1 VSGFEVENMKRS
13 GIGRSIMATFV
24 IAFSGCGD
32 SGSES
37 GGAADQPKMSPED
50 VQKEIQKLSPPATK
64 GKAKK

>member
-1 VSGFEVENMKRS
+1 MKRT
-13 GIGRSIMATFV
+13 GIGLSSIAAFV
-24 IAFSGCGD
+24 IAFSGCGG

-37 GGAADQPKMSPED
+37 GGTADQPKMSPED